1 MGILATSYGLLRTIT
16 DIRTADVAWR
26 KITLPEASGSSGI
39 TPVTRLFGIR
49 AEQDNIY
56 LLNAQVSLGQTFV
69 YRIAI
74 DGDSVRLLP
83 DYFVAE
89 MPFFALSPYILAKP
103 KLPILKLFTYWFFK
117 KKQSF
122 FLDLGGYR
130 NYFTTDGSF
139 MIVSRSA
146 SGKTPAFLQLLP
158 PSLKSGNPLINRS
171 VAQFLPAMEK
181 ARTMG
186 PLVRNSSS
194 GAWMVTGDFGVR
206 QLKGNNS

>member
-1 MGILATSYGLLRTIT
+1 M
-16 DIRTADVAWR
+16 
-26 KITLPEASGSSGI
+26 
-39 TPVTRLFGIR
+39 
-49 AEQDNIY
+49 
-56 LLNAQVSLGQTFV
+56 GQTFV
-69 YRIAI
+69 YRLAI
-74 DGDSVRLLP
+74 DGDIVRLLP

-89 MPFFALSPYILAKP
+89 MPYFTLSPYILP
-103 KLPILKLFTYWFFK
+103 KSKLSILKLFTYYFHK

-139 MIVSRSA
+139 MVVSRSA
-146 SGKTPAFLQLLP
+146 SGKNPAFLQLLP
-158 PSLKSGNPLINRS
+158 PSLKSGNPIINRS
-171 VAQFLPAMEK
+171 VAQLLPVMEK

-194 GAWMVTGDFGVR
+194 GAWVVTGDFGVR